1 MSKGAYTSI
10 ILLLVAALGGDAMAA
25 DKDSSTIAPKIRV
38 QGSPRDNCALVATRV
53 ERGLKG
59 AKPFTGIGAVIVP
72 VGPYRVRVECEG
84 EPKLVGVLEKV
95 VVIKDQTTSPSLH
108 LEPARVR
115 ARAERNGSM
124 ISGEVRLYRP
134 KADED
139 EAALY
144 TFPANQSVEVAAG
157 RYDLIVSGQ
166 ADDRIVIE
174 AVLEG
179 TTLPKGKLTAFTADL
194 SDGQLVAS
202 AQENGRPA
210 EAVIK
215 VSRPS
220 DTKRDLRVEAG
231 RVLDLP
237 PGRYVVETTLAST
250 ANFATKRQTV
260 WVRSKKKTSVSERF
274 ETGRLSVSVEGE
286 APEVIARVGLPGADD
301 DFTYFAVPDSVVL
314 SPGEYRLRVEA
325 KIDGPVKVQET
336 RVSVAKGK
344 ESKHRA
350 RFLPGKLVVEVKRG
364 GRRVEIQSISVRLAG
379 GGKDAGQPNFDG
391 EYVLWPGRYEIVAT
405 LANGD
410 VLSDGPFEVQW
421 GQKLQRTLE
430 VSHGTLTVSAVRSG
444 AVVAGAKIQVFKPGA
459 AKAAAELSGEGTV
472 ALSPGVYDLKVADGP
487 STKWQP
493 GVRVH
498 ERKNTEVRLELEA
511 VAPSAADPAMPTGDD
526 LPEGE

>member
-1 MSKGAYTSI
+1 MSMGAYTSVA
-10 ILLLVAALGGDAMAA
+10 LLLVTMATGGAVAAG
-25 DKDSSTIAPKIRV
+25 KDSGTVAPKIRV
-38 QGSPRDNCALVATRV
+38 QGGPRENCAIEATRI
-53 ERGLKG
+53 EKGLKG
-59 AKPFTGIGAVIVP
+59 AKPFSGMGAVIVP

-84 EPKLVGVLEKV
+84 EPKLVGILEKV
-95 VVIKDQTTSPSLH
+95 LVTKDKTTSPALH

-115 ARAERNGSM
+115 ARAERNGRM

-134 KADED
+134 QADED

-144 TFPANQSVEVAAG
+144 TFPANQSVEVAAA

-166 ADDRIVIE
+166 SDEGIVIE

-179 TTLPKGKLTAFTADL
+179 ASLPKGKLTAFTADL

-215 VSRPS
+215 VSGRS
-220 DTKRDLRVEAG
+220 DTKRDLRVDAG
-231 RVLDLP
+231 RVVDLP

-260 WVRSKKKTSVSERF
+260 WVRSKKKTSVSESF
-274 ETGRLSVSVEGE
+274 ETGRLSVSIEGE
-286 APEVIARVGLPGADD
+286 APEPIARVGLPGAAD

-336 RVSVAKGK
+336 RVVVSKGK
-344 ESKHRA
+344 ETKHRA
-350 RFLPGKLVVEVKRG
+350 RFVPGRLVVEVKRA

-430 VSHGTLTVSAVRSG
+430 VSHGTLTVSAVRGG

-459 AKAAAELSGEGTV
+459 AKATAELAGEGTV

-498 ERKNTEVRLELEA
+498 ERKNTEVTLELEA
-511 VAPSAADPAMPTGDD
+511 LAPAAGDPAMPTGDE